1 MITTYSETDL
11 DLKVNK
17 IDRETFDNLSAEQ
30 ISPKELWFVTSAD
43 SVVVE
48 LDKYVTSAWVADY
61 VQQAIA

>member
-1 MITTYSETDL
+1 MITTYTETTT

-17 IDRETFDNLSAEQ
+17 IDRETFDTLSAEQ
-30 ISPKELWFVTSAD
+30 ITPHELWFVTSAD
-43 SVVVE
+43 TVVVE